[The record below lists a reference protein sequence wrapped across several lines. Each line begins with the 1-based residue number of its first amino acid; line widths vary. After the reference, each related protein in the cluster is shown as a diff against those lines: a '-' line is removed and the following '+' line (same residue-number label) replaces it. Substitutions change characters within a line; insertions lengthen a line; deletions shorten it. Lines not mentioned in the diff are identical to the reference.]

1 MKRGWTVSSLLV
13 VASVLGGC
21 ASSIRFSTAASS
33 AQYPPTTPATL
44 RHVTMRGIAS
54 YYHDDFHGR
63 RTASGEIFR
72 QDQLMAAHPTLPF
85 GTLVQVRN
93 LRNGR
98 SVVVRIT
105 DRGPHGRGRI
115 VDVSRAAAAEL
126 DMIADGLAEVELT
139 IVELPR

>member
-1 MKRGWTVSSLLV
+1 
-13 VASVLGGC
+13 
-21 ASSIRFSTAASS
+21 
-33 AQYPPTTPATL
+33 
-44 RHVTMRGIAS
+44 MRGIAS